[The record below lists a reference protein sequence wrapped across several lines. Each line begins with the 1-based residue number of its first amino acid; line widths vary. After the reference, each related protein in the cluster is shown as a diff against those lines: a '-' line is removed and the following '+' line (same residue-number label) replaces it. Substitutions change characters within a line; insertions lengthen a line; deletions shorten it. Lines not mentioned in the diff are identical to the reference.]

1 MFHGRSKIDGFHA
14 VICPRSSVV
23 RGIPGEDLGAYW
35 CDGMLVEVVVHPHEP
50 FICGYGRVVFERSDD
65 VKCHLYLRKTLVQV
79 KVRTMGVEASPRGYN
94 VVLSC
99 SNRAFSPIRVFNMWW
114 N

>member
-79 KVRTMGVEASPRGYN
+79 KVRTMVSTDK
-94 VVLSC
+94 VKIL
-99 SNRAFSPIRVFNMWW
+99 
-114 N
+114 